1 MQIFLDNKCYDS
13 LCPSSLR
20 DLYLYLVSL
29 LDEAIMNSN
38 KSKMEEIFEKMN
50 NAELFVFYDSFLDK
64 LDLTTKELFR
74 KHSLLSL
81 HSISV
86 SNSLRNIIL
95 QIAFSFWYL
104 YLAKITKSK
113 LGFLHTT
120 LLEFVPYTMNVKQYP
135 NDINELKE
143 FANIDKYF

>member
-1 MQIFLDNKCYDS
+1 MRIIYKLTIGIIA
-13 LCPSSLR
+13 LT
-20 DLYLYLVSL
+20 
-29 LDEAIMNSN
+29 AITHNITAQEQLKTKASA
-38 KSKMEEIFEKMN
+38 EQFAKMN

-86 SNSLRNIIL
+86 NNSLRNIIL